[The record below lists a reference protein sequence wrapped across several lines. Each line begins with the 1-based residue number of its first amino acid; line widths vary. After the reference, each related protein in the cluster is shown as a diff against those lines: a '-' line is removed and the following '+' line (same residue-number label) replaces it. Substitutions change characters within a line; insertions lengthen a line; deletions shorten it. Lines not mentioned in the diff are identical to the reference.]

1 MNVAVKHESLQ
12 QVIHLAK
19 TIAKE
24 NDHAQY
30 SGAHVLQALMHPRIS
45 LHDFLAAIGLDSSYF
60 FEWAKVRMDEYPKA
74 TRMINEVEEDASIS
88 VMWENAEDISS
99 KMGAQEVIPLCLLA
113 SVLKPNIFFTI
124 DQLKSL
130 PVQASELISEWQY
143 LNCES
148 ALVDRSNER
157 DKAEEY
163 KYYHSSIDKSPLQC
177 YGIALR
183 DKIVRGSIDAG
194 ILGRE
199 GEMRTLIEILGRK
212 SKSNVLIVGEPGVG
226 KTTLVEGLV
235 YLLEQ
240 EECPIFLKNR
250 QLYQLDLSLLAA
262 ETNYKS
268 EIEDRFKKVIQ
279 ECERRNVILY
289 IDDIHLLVD
298 QKGMF
303 GGVINGLKTHLSN
316 DCFTVIGVTTT
327 EDYRKLIEPDV
338 AFNRRFEKIEVSEPD
353 LATCIKMLESRLS
366 NYVAH
371 HTIIVEPEALPYCV
385 TLAKRYAKEK
395 KLPDTAFDLLDR
407 TMASIKLLNEE
418 GTTGLRAWN
427 ADYKACVN
435 SIFKDDQTKVK
446 EMLWFFRQLEQRVSP
461 ILWGHLREQPQLELS
476 MGSEEIQYSID
487 GIYDELMVHAQQ
499 KINSVSDVELAAVMA
514 AKTGIPLGKIQVQEK
529 EKLLVMEEVLGRRV
543 VGQHQALKVV
553 ADALIES
560 RSGLNKPGQPIGSFF
575 FLGPT
580 GTGKTELAKAIAEFL
595 FHDEKAIIRFDM
607 SEFKEEHAAALLYG
621 APPGYVGYEEG
632 GMLVN
637 KIRQQPYAVVLFD
650 EIEKAHPAVFDI
662 FLQLMDE
669 GKIHDKLGKEGDFS
683 HALILFTSNIASEAV
698 IQAFEQ
704 GKTPTSKEL
713 MQELKGYFRP
723 EFLARITEIVPFA
736 PITPARA
743 EEIFSIQLKGLIT
756 ALHRLQIAFEIT
768 DLALNKL
775 AVLGF
780 TKQYGA
786 RPLNGVIRQEIARPL
801 SKMIVKEELVAGQKL
816 IVDWQ
821 KESVVFH
828 TITLE

>member
-1 MNVAVKHESLQ
+1 MNVVVNQESLQ

-24 NDHAQY
+24 NYHAQY
-30 SGAHVLQALMHPRIS
+30 AGAHVVQALMHPRIN
-45 LHDFLAAIGLDSSYF
+45 LHELLADAGIDPSYF
-60 FEWAKVRMDEYPKA
+60 LEWAEVRMEDYPK
-74 TRMINEVEEDASIS
+74 TGGMTNEVQEDPSLC
-88 VMWENAEDISS
+88 VMWANAEDISS
-99 KMGAQEVIPLCLLA
+99 KVGAQEVTPLCLLI
-113 SVLKPNIFFTI
+113 SLLKPNTIFTAE
-124 DQLKSL
+124 QLKSL
-130 PVQASELISEWQY
+130 PIQESELISEWQY
-143 LNCES
+143 LNYKS
-148 ALVDRSNER
+148 VLVDQSNEG
-157 DKAEEY
+157 DKTEED
-163 KYYHSSIDKSPLQC
+163 KYYRSSIDKSPLQC

-183 DKIVRGSIDAG
+183 DKIVSGSIDAE

-212 SKSNVLIVGEPGVG
+212 SKSNVLVVGEPGVG
-226 KTTLVEGLV
+226 KTTLVEGLAFV
-235 YLLEQ
+235 LEQ
-240 EECPIFLKNR
+240 EECPMLLKNR
-250 QLYQLDLSLLAA
+250 KLYQLDLSLLAVG
-262 ETNYKS
+262 TSSKG

-279 ECERRNVILY
+279 ECERWNVILF

-298 QKGMF
+298 QKSMF
-303 GGVINGLKTHLSN
+303 GGVLNGLKTQLSS

-327 EDYRKLIEPDV
+327 EDYRKFIESDV
-338 AFNRRFEKIEVSEPD
+338 AFNRRFEKIEVSEPN
-353 LATCIKMLESRLS
+353 LETCVKMLENRLLD
-366 NYVAH
+366 YVEH
-371 HTIIVEPEALPYCV
+371 HYIAVEPDALPYCV

-407 TMASIKLLNEE
+407 TMASIKLLNEGGVTE
-418 GTTGLRAWN
+418 LKAWY
-427 ADYKACVN
+427 ADYKDSVN
-435 SIFKDDQTKVK
+435 NIFKDDQAKVK
-446 EMLWFFRQLEQRVSP
+446 EMLWYFRQLEQRISP
-461 ILWGHLREQPQLELS
+461 ILWGHLNEQPQLELF
-476 MGSEEIQYSID
+476 MGSEKIHALID
-487 GIYDELMVHAQQ
+487 GIYEELMVHAQQ
-499 KINSVSDVELAAVMA
+499 PIHCVSPVELAAVMA

-529 EKLLVMEEVLGRRV
+529 EKLLVMEEALGRRV
-543 VGQHQALKVV
+543 VGQQQALKVV

-560 RSGLNKPGQPIGSFF
+560 RSGLNKPGLPIGSFF

-698 IQAFEQ
+698 IQAFEE
-704 GKTPTSKEL
+704 GNPPTSKEL
-713 MQELKGYFRP
+713 MQELNGYFRP

-736 PITPARA
+736 PITAARA
-743 EEIFSIQLKGLIT
+743 EEIFSIQLNGLIT
-756 ALHRLQIAFEIT
+756 ALHQLQIAFEIT
-768 DLALNKL
+768 DLALKKL

-786 RPLNGVIRQEIARPL
+786 RQLNGVIRREITRPL
-801 SKMIVKEELVAGQKL
+801 SKMIVREELVAGQKL

-821 KESVVFH
+821 KETVVFRI
-828 TITLE
+828 ITLE